1 MSSIHDRDRKNSTNS
16 YGTEPFTMSRGILR
30 RYRLS
35 QAFCK
40 GGAISRSSSGQGT
53 SPAKTRQ
60 RKTGITSRVK
70 FSAPSGRSLS
80 CRFLRCGF
88 TSVSTLT
95 LVSADTSF
103 STLTLVSACDTSFST
118 LTLRSN
124 YNRTRVSQL
133 LVIFIG
139 GKMRT
144 LPTWRDSLPFIG
156 LDIATCFSNVSSS
169 SSIPPIARSGSE
181 SSTMPILV
189 LGFLGSLVVLS
200 FCVFGRAAL

>member
-95 LVSADTSF
+95 L
-103 STLTLVSACDTSFST
+103 
-118 LTLRSN
+118 RSN